1 MLIMVAIFTANTS
14 ANLTASRL
22 SSRITGVQ
30 DLPGKR
36 VGTWDD
42 LEYLGDLARRG
53 VQARGL
59 PWNDGMDQEAM
70 LEAVRNGTLDALV
83 LDSYVLQFAA
93 ASTCDLATVGGVWQQ
108 VGASGQPAPHSAAE
122 GRPARPWHHLCPTAL
137 LPPPPAPSRPVLWR
151 RCFPLGLQRHRAAGR
166 LQLHAG
172 RHTEVGWAQLAGCRG
187 TVPLA
192 QGGSPARCRGRS
204 RAAGCCRAVRAVVAG
219 DMEALF
225 SQYVDPPQPAC
236 KTSGVG
242 DTTSQVTFSQVGGRL
257 RWTLECRR
265 SHAVCVAVLFGEA

>member
-1 MLIMVAIFTANTS
+1 
-14 ANLTASRL
+14 
-22 SSRITGVQ
+22 
-30 DLPGKR
+30 
-36 VGTWDD
+36 
-42 LEYLGDLARRG
+42 
-53 VQARGL
+53 
-59 PWNDGMDQEAM
+59 M
-70 LEAVRNGTLDALV
+70 LEAVRVRRQRWGGARRPRWGPDALPPPLRARCMLPLEASPPRWALAAAAPLPPPKARQQPSLPPLRTPPQNGTLDALV